1 MWGKVLRTDCR
12 DNINIEGALSPR
24 LWLERANQ
32 MGAHH
37 SGILPQQQSNT
48 PSEFK
53 YTPSYS
59 FIWDL
64 LPNAARAT
72 GKLTPQIR

>member
-1 MWGKVLRTDCR
+1 MFAGQRPRVDCR

-37 SGILPQQQSNT
+37 SGIPPQQRSST
-48 PSEFK
+48 PNEFK

-59 FIWDL
+59 FMCGL
-64 LPNAARAT
+64 LINAARAT
-72 GKLTPQIR
+72 GKLTP